1 MLKLLLTRNQEE
13 NIKYIYNDI
22 KKNLESRIVSYLFVP
37 DQYTLLSDI
46 NLMNALGVDSIIDIK
61 IKSFTSFSN
70 EILEKYGGIKRDIIS
85 DSGKS
90 MLIKSILIEHSSK
103 LSIYSKNIKSKGFVG
118 ELIQTINEL
127 KENNIRP
134 IDLKERIKSGGID
147 ANLVKKLEDLI
158 IVYEAYNER
167 LKYHYI
173 DNNDRLE
180 ILNEKLEEAK
190 ELSEYKFYF
199 TYFHDLNAKEISI
212 IDKLVK
218 LGVDITFS
226 LVLDPRIPKNGQIDA
241 VDDGEIFTTTYKLY
255 DKLYRACDNCT
266 EVIDL
271 NLEVDD
277 EFSLLA
283 NNLFSYKPIMFK
295 HKPENIFLFDASS
308 TEDEVRFLAETIKK
322 GVIEDGDSFSDFSII
337 TTDESEYDRLISR
350 VFFEENIPV
359 FLDRK
364 KKLFNN
370 PIAKLLISILSLVGN
385 KLNQDDVMHI
395 VKFCFIKDYRTDVE
409 LFEKFIKSR
418 KIRGNMYFEDKYF
431 EIDTRYF
438 ENLNAASKSE
448 VIKLYQ
454 STIKIRNMFID
465 LIDDYYLAYK
475 EVRSINEHIKSL
487 FRFLNSDLIGRS
499 INDFIESQEELQEL
513 HSQNTQVWDMF
524 IFAVDQLSEISG
536 DLSVNSDQFTQ
547 LLKDGLEEQK
557 IGIVPPS
564 QDVVLVGSIL
574 RTRANNSKTV
584 FIVGLNDA
592 YIPRRISSV
601 GIISDEDKLKLMEYD
616 IDLPIKEIE
625 YRHEEMLSLYLNILR
640 AGRVLYITGS
650 TMNSANDVMT
660 PSIYLKQIQKIFPNI
675 VRIKSY
681 DYLDRIKYSEGYM
694 VKKLIANLK
703 GLNDEQKETKD
714 EYDNYLGLYSFLI
727 EHKLHLNELNGM
739 KLGLKTSEIERLSRD
754 TSEKLYEG
762 LKSMSISRVQ
772 TFSRCPYKH
781 FIRYSIKPKE
791 DLDFDIDY
799 FEIGNLA
806 HGVMSKYIR
815 DYKVDPEKYNRL
827 QKEDFTDIVE
837 NYMTDDIETL
847 IDNQRKEDPKNKIIL
862 DFAKKSISL
871 GAYNVTRQLSLS
883 SFKPKDDEVI
893 FGKSREIPGLII
905 DTGDKRIVLEGII
918 DRIDS
923 LDKDGIEHLM
933 VLDYKTGRQTFNL
946 SLALS
951 GIDVQLPIYLKAAL
965 NDTSNTNHKLPAG
978 FFYLPI
984 REELISTEI
993 EDEDEILKQVLNELM
1008 MDGVVIKDEEI
1019 IRSIDKD
1026 IDTKSSVIRFRGNK
1040 SKFIEKDNVIEGT
1053 MLNELLDD
1061 VVNNTVDQV
1070 KKMISGDIRAY
1081 PYIQNNISECVNC
1094 DYGKFCKF
1102 SLRKLKKYRHI
1113 ANRKWD
1119 EYKVIDDE

>member
-13 NIKYIYNDI
+13 NIRYIYNDI
-22 KKNLESRIVSYLFVP
+22 KKNLENGIVSYLFVP

-46 NLMNALGVDSIIDIK
+46 NLMNALGVDSIIDVK

-90 MLIKSILIEHSSK
+90 MLIKSILIEHSSDLK
-103 LSIYSKNIKSKGFVG
+103 LYSKNIKSRGFVG

-127 KENNIRP
+127 KENNIKP
-134 IDLKERIKSGGID
+134 DDLKEKIKAGNID

-167 LKYHYI
+167 LKDHYI

-180 ILNEKLEEAK
+180 ILSEKLEDAR
-190 ELSEYKFYF
+190 ELSDYKFYF
-199 TYFHDLNAKEISI
+199 TYFHDLNAKELSI

-226 LVLDPRIPKNGQIDA
+226 LILDPRIPKNGQIDS
-241 VDDGEIFTTTYKLY
+241 VDDGEIFITTYKLY
-255 DKLYRACDNCT
+255 NKLYKTCENCT
-266 EVIDL
+266 EVINL
-271 NLEVDD
+271 NLEHDD

-283 NNLFSYKPIMFK
+283 NNLFSYKPVTFK
-295 HKPENIFLFDASS
+295 HVPKSFFLYDAAS

-322 GVIEDGDSFSDFSII
+322 GVIENGDCFSDFSII

-364 KKLFNN
+364 KKLSNN

-431 EIDTRYF
+431 EVDKEYF
-438 ENLNAASKSE
+438 ENLSPNSKGE
-448 VIKLYQ
+448 VIRLYE
-454 STIKIRNMFID
+454 STIKIREMFID
-465 LIDDYYLAYK
+465 LIDDYYLSHK
-475 EVRSINEHIKSL
+475 EVKTINEHIKNL
-487 FRFLNSDLIGRS
+487 FRFLNSVTIGRA
-499 INDFIESQEELQEL
+499 INDFIESQEEVQEL

-524 IFAVDQLSEISG
+524 IFAIDQLSEISG

-574 RTRANNSKTV
+574 RTRANDSKTV
-584 FIVGLNDA
+584 FIVGLNDT
-592 YIPRRISSV
+592 YIPRRISSA
-601 GIISDEDKLKLMEYD
+601 GIISDEDKLKLLEYD

-640 AGRVLYITGS
+640 AGRVLYMTRS
-650 TMNSANDVMT
+650 TMNSANEVMS
-660 PSIYLKQIQKIFPNI
+660 PSIYYKQILKILPNI
-675 VRIKSY
+675 TRITSY
-681 DYLDRIKYSEGYM
+681 DFMDRIKYSEGYM
-694 VKKLIANLK
+694 VKRLIADLK
-703 GLNDEQKETKD
+703 DINNQQKEVKGD
-714 EYDNYLGLYSFLI
+714 HYKYLGLYNYLNQNN
-727 EHKLHLNELNGM
+727 LHYNKLNGM
-739 KLGLKTSEIERLSRD
+739 RLGLQSSELERLSTN
-754 TSEKLYEG
+754 TSEKLFERV
-762 LKSMSISRVQ
+762 KSMSISRVQ

-781 FIRYSIKPKE
+781 FIRYSIQPKE
-791 DLDFDIDY
+791 ELDFDIDY

-815 DYKVDPEKYNRL
+815 DYKINPAKYNVL
-827 QKEDFTDIVE
+827 EKEDFNDIVE
-837 NYMTDDIETL
+837 SYMADDIRTL

-862 DFAKKSISL
+862 SFAKKSISM

-883 SFKPKDDEVI
+883 SFTPKVNEVV

-905 DTGDKRIVLEGII
+905 DIGDKRIFLEGII

-923 LDKDGIEHLM
+923 LDVDGTEHLM
-933 VLDYKTGRQTFNL
+933 VLDYKTGKQTFNL
-946 SLALS
+946 SLALA

-965 NDTSNTNHKLPAG
+965 NDTSSVNPKSPAG

-984 REELISTEI
+984 REELINTEVD
-993 EDEDEILKQVLNELM
+993 DEEEILKQVIQELM
-1008 MDGVVIKDEEI
+1008 MDGVVIRDEEI

-1040 SKFIEKDNVIEGT
+1040 SKFMEKDNVIEGP
-1053 MLNELLDD
+1053 MLHELLDD
-1061 VVNNTVDQV
+1061 VVNNTIEQV
-1070 KKMISGDIRAY
+1070 KKMIAGDIRAF
-1081 PYIQNNISECVNC
+1081 PYIQNNISECANC
-1094 DYGKFCKF
+1094 DYDKFCKF

>member
-13 NIKYIYNDI
+13 NIKYIYKDI
-22 KKNLESRIVSYLFVP
+22 SKNLKNGKISYLFVP

-46 NLMNALGVDSIIDIK
+46 NLMNALCVDSIIDVK

-90 MLIKSILIEHSSK
+90 MLIKSILIEHSSE
-103 LSIYSKNIKSKGFVG
+103 LTLYSQNIKSKGFVS

-134 IDLKERIKSGGID
+134 VDLREKIDSGDMD
-147 ANLVKKLEDLI
+147 ANLAKKLEDLI
-158 IVYEAYNER
+158 VVYEAYNER
-167 LKYHYI
+167 LRDHYI

-180 ILNEKLEEAK
+180 ILNEKIEEAK
-190 ELSEYKFYF
+190 ELSDYKFYF
-199 TYFHDLNAKEISI
+199 TYFHDLNAKELSI
-212 IDKLVK
+212 IEKLVR

-226 LVLDPRIPKNGQIDA
+226 LILDSRIPKNGQIDS
-241 VDDGEIFTTTYKLY
+241 VDDGEIFITTYKLY
-255 DKLYRACDNCT
+255 NKLYKACENCT

-271 NLEVDD
+271 NLESND

-283 NNLFSYKPIMFK
+283 NNLFSYKPKKFTQSTK
-295 HKPENIFLFDASS
+295 NIFLYDASS

-322 GVIEDGDSFSDFSII
+322 GVIENGDSYSDFSII
-337 TTDESEYDRLISR
+337 TTDENEYDRLISR
-350 VFFEENIPV
+350 IFFEENIPI

-364 KKLFNN
+364 KKLTNN
-370 PIAKLLISILSLVGN
+370 PIAKLLIAILSLVGN

-395 VKFCFIKDYRTDVE
+395 VKFCFVKDYKNDVE

-431 EIDTRYF
+431 EIDKIYF
-438 ENLNAASKSE
+438 ENLKPNSKEE
-448 VIKLYQ
+448 VLRLYK
-454 STIKIRNMFID
+454 SAITIREMFLD
-465 LIDDYYLAYK
+465 LIDEYYLGHK
-475 EVRSINEHIKSL
+475 DVKTINEHIKNL
-487 FRFLNSDLIGRS
+487 FRFLNSEIIGRA
-499 INDFIESQEELQEL
+499 INDFIEEQEDIQEL

-536 DLSVNSDQFTQ
+536 DLKVNSDQFTQ
-547 LLKDGLEEQK
+547 LLKDGLEEQR

-574 RTRANNSKTV
+574 RTRANDSKTV

-592 YIPRRISSV
+592 YLPKRISST
-601 GIISDEDKLKLMEYD
+601 GIISDDDKIKLLEHD

-640 AGRVLYITGS
+640 AGSVLYITGS
-650 TMNSANDVMT
+650 TMNSANAVMT
-660 PSIYLKQIQKIFPNI
+660 PSIYYNQIIKIFPNI
-675 VRIKSY
+675 IRIKSY
-681 DYLDRIKYSEGYM
+681 DYLDGIKYSEGYM
-694 VKKLIANLK
+694 VKRLITNLK
-703 GLNDEQKETKD
+703 EINDEDGFIGDYSEQ
-714 EYDNYLGLYSFLI
+714 LGLYRFLND
-727 EHKLHLNELNGM
+727 HNLHQNKLNGM
-739 KLGLKTSEIERLSRD
+739 KLGLKSSELEKLSVD
-754 TSEKLYEG
+754 TSKKLYEG
-762 LKSMSISRVQ
+762 LNSISISRVQ

-791 DLDFDIDY
+791 DMDFDIDY

-815 DYKVDPEKYNRL
+815 DYKINPERYNL
-827 QKEDFTDIVE
+827 LEKDDFNGIVE
-837 NYMTDDIETL
+837 NYITDDIKVM

-883 SFKPKDDEVI
+883 SFIPRDDEAV

-923 LDKDGIEHLM
+923 LEKDGTEHIM

-946 SLALS
+946 SMALS

-965 NDTSNTNHKLPAG
+965 NDSSRMVPKSPAG

-984 REELISTEI
+984 REELINTELD
-993 EDEDEILKQVLNELM
+993 DEEEILKQVLQELM

-1026 IDTKSSVIRFRGNK
+1026 IDSKSSVIRFRGNK
-1040 SKFIEKDNVIEGT
+1040 SKYMEKDNVIEES

-1061 VVNNTVDQV
+1061 VVNNTIDQV
-1070 KKMISGDIRAY
+1070 KKMVSGDIRAF
-1081 PYIQNNISECVNC
+1081 PYIQNNVSECANC
-1094 DYGKFCKF
+1094 DYDKFCKF

-1119 EYKVIDDE
+1119 EYKVIEDE